1 MRKKIKI
8 KITPKAKMRIILDR
22 LPPGLTLNDVK
33 FAFVDKVV
41 NYHEG
46 NLTRAGLELNVSY
59 RTICDWIHGDFPTTA
74 ESRGRGN
81 PGKRD
86 Y

>member
-1 MRKKIKI
+1 MKKRRMA
-8 KITPKAKMRIILDR
+8 ITNKAKMRIMLDK
-22 LPPGLTLNDVK
+22 LPEGLSLNDIK

-41 NYHEG
+41 NFHEG
-46 NLTRAGLELNVSY
+46 NLTRAAEELQVSY

>member
-1 MRKKIKI
+1 MKKKKKIRL
-8 KITPKAKMRIILDR
+8 TPKAKMRFLLEKMPR
-22 LPPGLTLNDVK
+22 GLTLKEIK

-46 NLTRAGLELNVSY
+46 NLTRAAEELAISY

>member
-1 MRKKIKI
+1 MKKRRMT
-8 KITPKAKMRIILDR
+8 ITNKAKMRIMLDK
-22 LPPGLTLNDVK
+22 LPEGLSLNDIK
-33 FAFVDKVV
+33 FAFIDKVV
-41 NYHEG
+41 NFHEG
-46 NLTRAGLELNVSY
+46 NLTRAAEELQVSY

>member
-1 MRKKIKI
+1 MKKRRMA
-8 KITPKAKMRIILDR
+8 ITNKAKMRIMLDK
-22 LPPGLTLNDVK
+22 LPEGLTLEDIK

-41 NYHEG
+41 NFHEG
-46 NLTRAGLELNVSY
+46 NLTRAAEELQVSY

>member
-1 MRKKIKI
+1 MKRKRVD
-8 KITPKAKMRIILDR
+8 ITKKAKMRILLEK
-22 LPPGLTLNDVK
+22 LPEGLTMEDIK

-41 NYHEG
+41 NFHQG
-46 NLTRAGLELNVSY
+46 NLTRAAQELQVSY

>member
-1 MRKKIKI
+1 MA
-8 KITPKAKMRIILDR
+8 ITNKAKMRIMLDK
-22 LPPGLTLNDVK
+22 LPEGLTLEDIK

-41 NYHEG
+41 NFHEG
-46 NLTRAGLELNVSY
+46 NLTRAAEELKVSY

>member
-1 MRKKIKI
+1 MKKKIRI
-8 KITPKAKMRIILDR
+8 KITPKAKMRIILDK
-22 LPPGLTLNDVK
+22 LPQGLTMEEVK

-41 NYHEG
+41 NFHEG
-46 NLTRAGLELNVSY
+46 NLTRAAEELNVSY
-59 RTICDWIHGDFPTTA
+59 RTICDWIHGKFPTTA

>member
-1 MRKKIKI
+1 MKRKRVD
-8 KITPKAKMRIILDR
+8 ITKKAKMRILLEK
-22 LPPGLTLNDVK
+22 LPEGLTMEDIK

-41 NYHEG
+41 NFHEG
-46 NLTRAGLELNVSY
+46 NLTRAAQELQVSY